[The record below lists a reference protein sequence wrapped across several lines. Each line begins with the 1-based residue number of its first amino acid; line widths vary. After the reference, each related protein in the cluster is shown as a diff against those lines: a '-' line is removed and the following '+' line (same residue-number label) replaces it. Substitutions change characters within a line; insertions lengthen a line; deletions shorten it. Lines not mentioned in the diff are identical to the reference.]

1 MLSSLLYNT
10 VISTSLSDTRTH
22 TAADRSQGG
31 SQIDQSIPERSLTT
45 SGPLTT
51 ASAGLNY
58 LLSPGAAFMLEP
70 LSTQHCPHILWA
82 LGSRPSSK
90 SPSPT
95 PFLCARAHCLCA
107 CSRAR
112 THACCVCVRLSGT
125 AVSLSQL
132 YFHSIA
138 HAHVNALCHVPA
150 CPFSLYHTAQ
160 PLTQRLLFWEAS
172 TATQVRPCLL
182 TTQQYR
188 RKKQHLPHAHTY
200 YEK

>member
-1 MLSSLLYNT
+1 L
-10 VISTSLSDTRTH
+10 
-22 TAADRSQGG
+22 
-31 SQIDQSIPERSLTT
+31 IPERSLTT
-45 SGPLTT
+45 SGPLKT

-58 LLSPGAAFMLEP
+58 LLNPGAAFMLEP
-70 LSTQHCPHILWA
+70 LSTQPCPRMLWA

-95 PFLCARAHCLCA
+95 PFLCACAHCVCV
-107 CSRAR
+107 CSRTR
-112 THACCVCVRLSGT
+112 TRACCVCVRLSDT

-138 HAHVNALCHVPA
+138 LAHANAHCHAPA
-150 CPFSLYHTAQ
+150 CPFSLYRTAQ

-188 RKKQHLPHAHTY
+188 RQKQCLPHAHSSFETLLLN
-200 YEK
+200 ERLILVQFCNQFKRMHEH